1 MLFRDKLNSYVLRQ
15 KIDVDLEEKLAQCE
29 QEITNFSLTKE
40 LDHVMGHRYELPKK
54 YNHVHGM
61 TRFFDTIFME
71 TERFLEL
78 KSTDGLYE
86 EAQGGS
92 FADGKILLLIDPYV
106 KYKKV

>member
-71 TERFLEL
+71 TERFWN
-78 KSTDGLYE
+78 
-86 EAQGGS
+86 
-92 FADGKILLLIDPYV
+92 
-106 KYKKV
+106 